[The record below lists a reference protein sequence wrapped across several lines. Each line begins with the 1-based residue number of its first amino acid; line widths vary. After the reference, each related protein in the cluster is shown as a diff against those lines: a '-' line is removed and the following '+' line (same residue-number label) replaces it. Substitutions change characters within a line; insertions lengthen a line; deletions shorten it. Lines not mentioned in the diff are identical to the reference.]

1 MSKYFNQQLD
11 KLAPYIPGEQPQQG
25 EWIKLN
31 TNESPFPPAPG
42 VFGSV
47 GKGLELYPDPES
59 TELVK
64 ALASRFGLEKEQ
76 VMVGNG
82 SDELLAFSFM
92 AFQQDHG
99 VFYFPDVTYGF
110 YPVYAS
116 LFAKEGR
123 TIPLTEDW
131 RVRPEDYQNLPGT
144 IVLANP
150 NAPTGRGLSRKEIQG
165 ILQQNSQRVVIID
178 EAYVDFG
185 GESAVP
191 LIPQYDNLLV
201 MQTFSKSRNL
211 AGARVGVAMG
221 HRELIQDLKR
231 IQYSFN
237 PYNLNR
243 LSQQAALAALEDD
256 AYFQECVRK
265 IIEMRRWTEGKL
277 QEMGLVVMPSQTN
290 FLMVDPVKIEA
301 RRYHQ
306 ELKKRGIL
314 IRYFGGS
321 RLEQQVRIT
330 IGTENQMQQLV
341 GATIRIWEEIS

>member
-1 MSKYFNQQLD
+1 
-11 KLAPYIPGEQPQQG
+11 
-25 EWIKLN
+25 
-31 TNESPFPPAPG
+31 
-42 VFGSV
+42 
-47 GKGLELYPDPES
+47 
-59 TELVK
+59 
-64 ALASRFGLEKEQ
+64 
-76 VMVGNG
+76 
-82 SDELLAFSFM
+82 
-92 AFQQDHG
+92 
-99 VFYFPDVTYGF
+99 
-110 YPVYAS
+110 
-116 LFAKEGR
+116 
-123 TIPLTEDW
+123 
-131 RVRPEDYQNLPGT
+131 
-144 IVLANP
+144 
-150 NAPTGRGLSRKEIQG
+150 
-165 ILQQNSQRVVIID
+165 
-178 EAYVDFG
+178 
-185 GESAVP
+185 
-191 LIPQYDNLLV
+191 